1 MAYQWRTDM
10 GSTARA
16 LTAHC
21 DMLGE
26 GVHWCADSKRLWW
39 TDIEGAALYSCASN
53 GNMLRR
59 WEMPER
65 VASLAPTSRQG
76 VVLLGMATRLALF
89 NVADR
94 SIHTLHQLDLPQGV
108 RINDGRCDRSGR
120 FVFGTMNEAPDHAP
134 LGRFYRL
141 GSDLSLEMLDL
152 PAVGIAN
159 SICFSPDGATMY
171 FCDSRDSRILCCDY
185 PSLANVRVFATL
197 AIGVP
202 DGACVD
208 AGGHLWTAQWGGWQ
222 LARYTPQGELE
233 RTLPLPVA
241 QPGSVSLGGEAMD
254 ELFVTSARQSLS
266 PAQLALQPRA
276 GALFRVSVME
286 VRGLAE
292 SRFQINA
299 H

>member
-1 MAYQWRTDM
+1 M
-10 GSTARA
+10 GGMARA

-26 GVHWCADSKRLWW
+26 GVHWCADSQRLWW
-39 TDIEGAALYSCASN
+39 SDIEGEALYCCASD
-53 GNMLRR
+53 GSALRR

-65 VASLAPTSRQG
+65 VASLAPTSKNG
-76 VVLLGMATRLALF
+76 LILLGMASRLAVL
-89 NVADR
+89 NVADGAV
-94 SIHTLHQLDLPQGV
+94 HTLHALKLPPGV
-108 RINDGRCDRSGR
+108 RVNDGRCDRSGR
-120 FVFGTMNEAPDHAP
+120 FVFGTMNEAPEHAP

-141 GSDLSLEMLDL
+141 NCNLSLELLDL
-152 PAVGIAN
+152 PPVGIAN

-171 FCDSRDSRILCCDY
+171 FCDSCDSRILCCDY

-202 DGACVD
+202 DGSCVD
-208 AGGHLWTAQWGGWQ
+208 AGGHLWNAQWGGWQ
-222 LARYTPQGELE
+222 VARYTPQGELE

-241 QPGSVSLGGEAMD
+241 QPSCVSLGGADMD

-276 GALFRVSVME
+276 GALFRVSVLE
-286 VRGLAE
+286 ARGLAE
-292 SRFQINA
+292 SRFQFHAN
-299 H
+299 